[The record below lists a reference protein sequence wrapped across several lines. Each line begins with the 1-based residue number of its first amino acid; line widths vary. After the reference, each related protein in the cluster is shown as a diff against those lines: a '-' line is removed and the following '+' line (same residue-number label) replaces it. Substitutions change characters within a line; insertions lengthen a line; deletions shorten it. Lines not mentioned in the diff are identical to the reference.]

1 MDAQPTLRPKCQ
13 LIPEP
18 DVGRPFSEE
27 APASLELGVNRC
39 YVFMQREGIEGPMRI
54 LSLRLIV
61 ALIVGV
67 TLVSLA
73 SSWYQVQAEKDALRH
88 DLERKAETFGESLAG
103 NAEAYLQAGD
113 RPGLERMVRRFSN
126 RDHLLGVGVYDQT
139 IFPLAVTRDLNDLLP
154 GTRPALVDALAS
166 NRPETRYTR
175 LHSKRIYLL
184 AAPLHDVNKN
194 LAGGMIIV
202 YDTAYIRA
210 ETFRV
215 WSRAFVHIAG
225 LALAI
230 AAITLLIVRWSL
242 AGPIARAA
250 QWMKSLRTG
259 RQAIQPQAKE
269 LAFLQPLAREV
280 APLAESM
287 RQARAAAEIE
297 ARLRNTYES
306 LWTAERL
313 ADHVRTKLDGSGLF
327 VISNREPYVHSRQS
341 GAITV
346 TVPASGLVTAIEPIL
361 RACHGTWVA
370 QGSGNA
376 DREVV
381 DSHDRLQVPPD
392 DPRYTLRR
400 VWLSE
405 EEEDGY
411 YYGFANEGLWPL
423 CHMAHT
429 RPTFRATDWEYYTQ
443 VNARFADAVAEEMA
457 GEEHPVVLIQDYHF
471 ALLPRMVKDR
481 MPHARV
487 AIFWHIP
494 WPNPEAFSICP
505 WQQELLDGLLGADLI
520 GFHVQAHCNNFL
532 STVDR
537 VLEARVDWEHFSVKR
552 KDHWSSVLP
561 FPISVEFL
569 EVAEDSAGN
578 DAAEARSA
586 LIAELGIEASLLG
599 VGVDRLDYTKG
610 ILERFQAIESFFE
623 SYPRYQ
629 GKFTFIQIGAPSRSH
644 IQRYADFQ
652 REVEDEANRINERFR
667 RGKWRPIVLLN
678 HQHSHQEVRRYYRAA
693 HLCMVTSL
701 HDGMNLVAKEY
712 VAARQDERGVL
723 ILSRFTGAAR
733 ELRDALIVNPYNI
746 RSTGEAIA
754 QALEMDVGE
763 MVDRMRRMRRSV
775 KEHNIYWWAASL
787 IGELCELRLRN

>member
-1 MDAQPTLRPKCQ
+1 
-13 LIPEP
+13 
-18 DVGRPFSEE
+18 
-27 APASLELGVNRC
+27 
-39 YVFMQREGIEGPMRI
+39 MRI

-61 ALIVGV
+61 ALILGV

-126 RDHLLGVGVYDQT
+126 RDHLLGVGVYDREF
-139 IFPLAVTRDLNDLLP
+139 FPLAVTRDLSDVLP
-154 GTRPALVDALAS
+154 GTPPALADALAS

-184 AAPLHDVNKN
+184 AAPLHAVNRSV
-194 LAGGMIIV
+194 AGGMIIV

-210 ETFRV
+210 EIFRV

-269 LAFLQPLAREV
+269 LDFLQPLAREV

-287 RQARAAAEIE
+287 RQARAAAEVE

-313 ADHVRTKLDGSGLF
+313 ADYVRTKLEGSGLF
-327 VISNREPYVHSRQS
+327 VISNREPYIHSRQGS
-341 GAITV
+341 AITV
-346 TVPASGLVTAIEPIL
+346 TVPPSGLVTAIEPIL

-376 DREVV
+376 DKEVV

-400 VWLSE
+400 VWLSAE
-405 EEEDGY
+405 EEEGY

-429 RPTFRATDWEYYTQ
+429 RPTFRATDWEYYNQ

-569 EVAEDSAGN
+569 EEAEDSAGN

-610 ILERFQAIESFFE
+610 ILERFQAIESFLE
-623 SYPRYQ
+623 SNPRYQ
-629 GKFTFIQIGAPSRSH
+629 RKFTFIQIGAPSRTH

-667 RGKWRPIVLLN
+667 RGKWRPIVLLTR
-678 HQHSHQEVRRYYRAA
+678 QHSHHEVGRYYRAA

-712 VAARQDERGVL
+712 VAAREDERGVL

-733 ELRDALIVNPYNI
+733 ELRDALIVNPYDI